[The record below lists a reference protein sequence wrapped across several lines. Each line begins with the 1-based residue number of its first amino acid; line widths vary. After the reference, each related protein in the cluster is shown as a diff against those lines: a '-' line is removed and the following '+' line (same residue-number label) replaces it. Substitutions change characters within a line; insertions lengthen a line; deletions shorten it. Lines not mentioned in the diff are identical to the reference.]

1 MVPDLSIE
9 ALPIPFAAISTD
21 MAAEREV
28 VFDRGSLFDAIRAS
42 ISLPAFFRP
51 VHKSDMV
58 LMDGGILQPSAHK
71 PGEPA
76 AGATRFL
83 PSM

>member
-42 ISLPAFFRP
+42 IF
-51 VHKSDMV
+51 V
-58 LMDGGILQPSAHK
+58 
-71 PGEPA
+71 
-76 AGATRFL
+76 AGLFQTGT
-83 PSM
+83 